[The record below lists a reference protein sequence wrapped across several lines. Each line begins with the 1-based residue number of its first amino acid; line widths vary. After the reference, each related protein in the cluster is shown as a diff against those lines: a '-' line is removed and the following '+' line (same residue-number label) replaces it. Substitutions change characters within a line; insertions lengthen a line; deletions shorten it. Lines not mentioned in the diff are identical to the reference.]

1 MMDKDNVSTPWR
13 EGKWKVKDGG
23 PETLTLARGKLCSDV
38 VENEFESEGGAEL
51 KYGRF
56 GEADPK
62 IVEMTGEKYYNLES
76 RYDMVGKEKVDYGVL
91 MDDGT
96 TMVVKAWWGI
106 GTLVWITDEEAEQM
120 ANSGDSISAPSS
132 HYKVEPERQGRLIW
146 ITGPPGLGK
155 STSAQLLSREKGF
168 VFYES
173 DCFFGLKNPYIP
185 PDVDNPSLAQ
195 VKQKRLVGEGAEERK
210 KVIAKVTPEYKKMVK
225 GEAYNVEVLE
235 EGMRENFRDVARE
248 RARLGGDWAIA
259 GVLFT
264 SKMRQMARFVFYP
277 TWMR

>member
-23 PETLTLARGKLCSDV
+23 PETLTLAGGKLCSDV

-91 MDDGT
+91 MDDGA

-120 ANSGDSISAPSS
+120 ANSGDPIRAP
-132 HYKVEPERQGRLIW
+132 
-146 ITGPPGLGK
+146 
-155 STSAQLLSREKGF
+155 
-168 VFYES
+168 
-173 DCFFGLKNPYIP
+173 
-185 PDVDNPSLAQ
+185 
-195 VKQKRLVGEGAEERK
+195 
-210 KVIAKVTPEYKKMVK
+210 
-225 GEAYNVEVLE
+225 
-235 EGMRENFRDVARE
+235 
-248 RARLGGDWAIA
+248 
-259 GVLFT
+259 
-264 SKMRQMARFVFYP
+264 
-277 TWMR
+277 